1 MALNPLNSGNL
12 EQLALKGLIRRED
25 IFEFCFLLPRNA
37 AVNAFGRVCLS
48 VCSVRTPTFESLDLE
63 T

>member
-25 IFEFCFLLPRNA
+25 ISSFVFYYPEMRLLMRSVA
-37 AVNAFGRVCLS
+37 SVCLS
-48 VCSVRTPTFESLDLE
+48 ALFGLQLLKVLT
-63 T
+63 